1 WADRTVAAQEADPA
15 STLSF
20 YRQALAARRKHA
32 VDLPEDV
39 DLLDAGPDVLTYRRS
54 ALTVVLNTG
63 DGAVELPAG
72 EIVVASGEL
81 DGRQL
86 PPDTAVWLLP
96 DLR

>member
-1 WADRTVAAQEADPA
+1 M
-15 STLSF
+15 
-20 YRQALAARRKHA
+20 
-32 VDLPEDV
+32 
-39 DLLDAGPDVLTYRRS
+39 LTYRRS